1 MLSKKNNVFIIL
13 PNQLF
18 EDISI
23 LKKYHQIYLWE
34 HPKFFTKFKYHKLK
48 LVYHKATMSNYYEY
62 LQSKN
67 LKVTYIKY
75 NEKLSIS
82 KKDDVSIYDPVDFE
96 ILNSFKKS
104 YKNLLIINSPL
115 FLLTQ
120 NDIDEYSKEK
130 NKFIHHHFYKWI
142 RIKKKIL
149 VDENDKPIG
158 GKWSFDTENRNSFDK
173 KYKESPQKVFNN
185 NKKINEAQE
194 YIQKHFPTNPGF
206 VGNIGIY
213 AIDFKSAKKALQK
226 FIKFNLK
233 DYGKYQDAVRSDVIF
248 GTHSVLSP
256 MINIGLLEPEYI
268 IKQILKA
275 YKKEKI
281 KLSSIEG
288 YLRQLLSWR
297 EYVRMTYILKNDLF
311 IKKNFFL
318 HKKKISKEWYIGKT
332 QIQPIDDI
340 IIKILNYS
348 YAHHIE
354 RLMFLGNF
362 MLLCEF
368 HPTEVYKW
376 FISLVSIDAYEWVM
390 VPNIYGMS
398 QFSVGPL
405 MMTRPY
411 FSSSNYIIKMSD
423 YTKKSGDMILEKYY
437 WSDIWNALYY
447 NFIYKNQKYLSK
459 NYSTANGVS
468 NWNKKSS
475 KEKKEI
481 LEMVKKWNL
490 IY

>member
-1 MLSKKNNVFIIL
+1 MSNVFIIL

-18 EDISI
+18 ENINI
-23 LKKYHQIYLWE
+23 LTKFHKIYLWE

-48 LVYHKATMSNYYEY
+48 LVYHKATMSNYYQY
-62 LQSKN
+62 LLSKN

-75 NEKLSIS
+75 NEKLTIPKHFSLT
-82 KKDDVSIYDPVDFE
+82 IYDPVDFE
-96 ILNSFKKS
+96 ILKYFQ
-104 YKNLLIINSPL
+104 KNYRNLSIINSPL

-120 NDIDEYSKEK
+120 NDIDEYSKK
-130 NKFIHHHFYKWI
+130 QNDKFIHHHFYKWI

-158 GKWSFDTENRNSFDK
+158 RKWSFDTENRNAFDK
-173 KYKESPQKVFNN
+173 KYKESPIKFFNTYTTQIE
-185 NKKINEAQE
+185 KAQE
-194 YIQKHFPTNPGF
+194 YIQQHFPTNPGSF
-206 VGNIGIY
+206 DCVKIY
-213 AIDFKSAKKALQK
+213 PIDFKSAKKALQN
-226 FIKFNLK
+226 FIKLNLK

-256 MINIGLLEPEYI
+256 MINIGLLEPQYI
-268 IKQILKA
+268 IKEILKA
-275 YKKEKI
+275 YHNQKI
-281 KLSSIEG
+281 SISSIEG

-297 EYVRMTYILKNDLF
+297 EYVRMLYILKNNLF
-311 IKKNFFL
+311 IKKNFFH
-318 HKKKISKEWYIGKT
+318 HKKKISKEWYTGKT

-340 IIKILNYS
+340 IKKVLKYS

-368 HPTEVYKW
+368 HPKEVYKW

-423 YTKKSGDMILEKYY
+423 YTKKSGNLILGKYY

-447 NFIYKNQKYLSK
+447 NFIYKNKKYLSK
-459 NYSTANGVS
+459 NYSTANAVS

-475 KEKKEI
+475 AQKKEI
-481 LEMVKKWNL
+481 LEIVKKWNL
-490 IY
+490 LY